1 MESDPRA
8 SPGGGGAV
16 GGGTVPGAAMSRLTR
31 YLAVVAVTAGVA
43 ASAAASLVGC
53 FETPKP
59 NCSFACGPGNT
70 CPDDYACQPD
80 GICHLMRPGGRIAEC
95 DVPILDAPAADAP
108 SPPADARPAVD
119 ADETPDADLGTD
131 AAPSFDATVDATPTF
146 DATVDASEEP
156 DATK

>member
-1 MESDPRA
+1 
-8 SPGGGGAV
+8 
-16 GGGTVPGAAMSRLTR
+16 MSRLTR
-31 YLAVVAVTAGVA
+31 YLAVVVVTAGVA
-43 ASAAASLVGC
+43 AGAALSLVGC

-59 NCSFACGPGNT
+59 NSSFACGPDQS

-80 GICHLMRPGGRIAEC
+80 GVCHLMRPGGRIAEC

-108 SPPADARPAVD
+108 TADAPSPPAADALPAVD

-131 AAPSFDATVDATPTF
+131 AAPTFDAPVDATV

>member
-1 MESDPRA
+1 M
-8 SPGGGGAV
+8 
-16 GGGTVPGAAMSRLTR
+16 GGGTVPGAALSRLTR

-43 ASAAASLVGC
+43 SAGLPLVGC

-59 NCSFACGPGNT
+59 NCSFACGPGDS

-80 GICHLMRPGGRIAEC
+80 GVCHLMRPGGRIAEC

-131 AAPSFDATVDATPTF
+131 AAPTFDAPVDATPIV